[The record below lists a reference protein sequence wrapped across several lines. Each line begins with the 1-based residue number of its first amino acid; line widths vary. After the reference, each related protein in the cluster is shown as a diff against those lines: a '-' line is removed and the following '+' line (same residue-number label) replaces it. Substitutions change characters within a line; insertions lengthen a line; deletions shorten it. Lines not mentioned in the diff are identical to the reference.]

1 LSKQWYNQYMPRDY
15 FAQYAKEQPK
25 EYKAF
30 SDSLWNGFVS
40 VTKVIPIVNRFF
52 SFTPVDLAEDL
63 DPQKIG
69 EQLGQV
75 YNEYTNTSDPL

>member
-1 LSKQWYNQYMPRDY
+1 MSRDH
-15 FAQYAKEQPK
+15 FAQYAKAKPA

-30 SDSLWNGFVS
+30 SDSVWNGFVS
-40 VTKVIPIVNRFF
+40 ATKVVGLGKFF
-52 SFTPVDLAEDL
+52 SFTPVDLAPDL

-75 YNEYTNTSDPL
+75 YNESMHTSDPL

>member
-1 LSKQWYNQYMPRDY
+1 MARDH
-15 FAQYAKEQPK
+15 FAQYRNTQPQ

-40 VTKVIPIVNRFF
+40 ATKVVGLGKFF
-52 SFTPVDLAEDL
+52 SFTPVDLADDL

-75 YNEYTNTSDPL
+75 YNQTINTSDPL